1 MYIGIV
7 MLKKFT
13 LSTNVPSISVV
24 QFSNGAQSLNATCVA
39 AASVAFFEKDEDY
52 RSQ

>member
-1 MYIGIV
+1 
-7 MLKKFT
+7 MLIKFT

-24 QFSNGAQSLNATCVA
+24 QFSKGAQSLNATCVA
-39 AASVAFFEKDEDY
+39 AASVFFFFFEEDEDY